1 MFVKGNFTV
10 FHVYTCNFIS
20 FSVCTPEV
28 EGEPNGKML
37 NVSCALSSNQVR
49 NTNFTAKI
57 VTSLLKCCLIDPVQ
71 SVFSYTENKPTT
83 TINKPWQQFTAYAP
97 VCATVHVSVD
107 KILKSIH

>member
-1 MFVKGNFTV
+1 MFVKGNFAV

-57 VTSLLKCCLIDPVQ
+57 VTSLLKCCLIDPV
-71 SVFSYTENKPTT
+71 
-83 TINKPWQQFTAYAP
+83 
-97 VCATVHVSVD
+97 
-107 KILKSIH
+107 